1 MQTRNPEAS
10 ARNGGDTWHEGC
22 ARSEKFSV
30 SQVAALRRD
39 LLQGGLDYFQAAEII
54 NSFVAAGGYGISQE
68 MARHIAMRLERMH
81 DGVEALH
88 RQLETCALAM

>member
-1 MQTRNPEAS
+1 MAQ
-10 ARNGGDTWHEGC
+10 
-22 ARSEKFSV
+22 KFSV

-39 LLQGGLDYFQAAEII
+39 LLQGGLDYLQVAEII

-68 MARHIAMRLERMH
+68 TARHIAMRLKRMH

-88 RQLETCALAM
+88 RQLESCARAM

>member
-1 MQTRNPEAS
+1 MQTRNPNSPLGLSGTQHHGYVMA
-10 ARNGGDTWHEGC
+10 
-22 ARSEKFSV
+22 EKFSL

-39 LLQGGLDYFQAAEII
+39 LLQRGLDYLQAAEMI

-68 MARHIAMRLERMH
+68 MARHIAIRLERMH